1 MNRPQDDMTNSIDA
15 VSRFER
21 DMVAWLNRRFG
32 DEERWFERGT
42 LLFEDGLIDSIRIL
56 EIIAWVEEA
65 SGRTIPD
72 REIRMDRFRSVRR
85 IARHFAKGADDV
97 DGH

>member
-1 MNRPQDDMTNSIDA
+1 MSTADRML
-15 VSRFER
+15 
-21 DMVAWLNRRFG
+21 AWLNRRFA
-32 DEERWFERGT
+32 ERGRTISYRT

-72 REIRMDRFRSVRR
+72 REIRMDRFASVER
-85 IARHFAKGADDV
+85 IATHFLGGPGVDDR
-97 DGH
+97 